1 MPFSFTF
8 IKKKKR
14 KKKKRKKLAVA
25 ESYLRWRR
33 ATHRA
38 AVWLAAVVAR
48 GHVSHLQ
55 HRDAAAV
62 LRVAAIRTA
71 EAPQAAED
79 PLDGGRVVA

>member
-1 MPFSFTF
+1 M
-8 IKKKKR
+8 
-14 KKKKRKKLAVA
+14 AA
-25 ESYLRWRR
+25 SYSRWRR

-79 PLDGGRVVA
+79 PLDGGRVVAQHVGSPRHVVAVAGGDRK